1 MRMMEMNSAA
11 LSSSLRK
18 EVTVSWALDVLIV
31 AGLLLV
37 AWLGYFAT
45 AQFAAN
51 LPQDGVDF
59 AVPAVNLLERGRL
72 AVSAYGHD
80 FPSAHPFGTS
90 LLLLPSYMV
99 WGHFLGNGI
108 YSLFCC
114 AFGTIALTYIIGKWL
129 GGRVCGC
136 VAALFLITNY
146 GFWQYSQKIMSEVPS
161 VFLATAVLA
170 LLLSSRNRRRPA
182 LLWLAAGGV
191 LGFAMT
197 VRYDNALLLA
207 PALVLLA
214 CEDTWRERMRRAGVL
229 LVGMAPFLIILGAYH
244 QATFGSPWRTSY
256 RYWGLAGTASQPLF
270 SPEYVTKAGFMHLRV
285 VEPGAASIIDGNGTF
300 YAKSLL
306 AESDTS
312 RIFGHPLYWEL
323 PSRRPYQ
330 MLALLRTALG
340 MIGFLACLIGW
351 RTHAS
356 RRQFLLWLVVSTL
369 TFVFLYMPYN
379 WQEERFLLRL
389 IPGFCLANAVGVAV
403 LLALWPG
410 KAARAMVIILV
421 SALVLTLAFL
431 NLQAGFPTG
440 NDAALYTSLT
450 YSAQHME
457 SNAVVVSNFDP
468 LRVDAYVIRG
478 TDRIAVPL
486 GRGNG
491 INVFVGHDVSATPLH
506 PFVASEDPARLREFL
521 HSGKSVYW
529 LVNDPWTGKPSAE
542 LDTLQQS
549 FRLEPWAAG
558 VAKDGIKHPFFGR
571 FYELTEGH

>member
-1 MRMMEMNSAA
+1 MEMNSAA

-18 EVTVSWALDVLIV
+18 AITTSWALDVLIV

-45 AQFAAN
+45 TQFAAN

-99 WGHFLGNGI
+99 LGHFLGNGI

-114 AFGTIALTYIIGKWL
+114 ALGTIALTYVVGKWL

-161 VFLATAVLA
+161 VSLATAVLA
-170 LLLSSRNRRRPA
+170 LLLSSRNRKRPA
-182 LLWLAAGGV
+182 LLWLVAGAV
-191 LGFAMT
+191 LGFAIT
-197 VRYDNALLLA
+197 VRYDNILLLA
-207 PALVLLA
+207 PAGLLLPW
-214 CEDTWRERMRRAGVL
+214 EDTWRERLQRVGSLAIGLAPFIVL
-229 LVGMAPFLIILGAYH
+229 LILYH
-244 QATFGSPWRTSY
+244 QVTFGRPWRTSY
-256 RYWGLAGTASQPLF
+256 RYWGLAGTVTQPLF
-270 SPEYVTKAGFMHLRV
+270 SAEYITQAGFMHLRLV
-285 VEPGAASIIDGNGTF
+285 KPELAEITDGNGTF

-306 AESDTS
+306 AESDTT
-312 RIFGHPLYWEL
+312 RIFGPPSYWL
-323 PSRRPYQ
+323 LSSRRVYQ
-330 MLALLRTALG
+330 VLALLRTVLG
-340 MIGFLACLIGW
+340 ITGLLACLIGW
-351 RTHAS
+351 RTNAV
-356 RRQFLLWLVVSTL
+356 RRQFVIWLIVTTVTSVVFYLL
-369 TFVFLYMPYN
+369 YN

-389 IPGFCLANAVGVAV
+389 VPEFCLANAIGVAV
-403 LLALWPG
+403 LLDLLPA
-410 KAARAMVIILV
+410 KAARSTVIVFV
-421 SALVLTLAFL
+421 SALIIKLALL
-431 NLQAGFPTG
+431 NSRAGFPTG
-440 NDAALYTSLT
+440 NDAGLFTTLT
-450 YSAQHME
+450 YAAQHME

-468 LRVDAYVIRG
+468 LRVDAYVVRG

-486 GRGNG
+486 GRRSG
-491 INVFVGHDVSATPLH
+491 INVFVGNDVSATPLH
-506 PFVASEDPARLREFL
+506 PFVASEDPAWLREFL

-529 LVNDPWTGKPSAE
+529 LINDPWTREQSAE

-549 FRLEPWAAG
+549 FRLKAWAVG
-558 VAKDGIKHPFFGR
+558 VAKDGIQRPFFGR
-571 FYELTEGH
+571 MYELTE